1 MVKVRLSSLLV
12 SLLPI
17 VVCQGQESVQAQ
29 GLCTQESTAI
39 LAASELLA
47 RERLSNKYVAA
58 RAQAQGSGGMWNV
71 WLPRMVAA
79 GEPMVAPSEGLVAVR
94 KSDCAARW
102 VPQR

>member
-1 MVKVRLSSLLV
+1 MKVHSSLLV

-29 GLCTQESTAI
+29 GLCAQESTAI

-47 RERLSNKYVAA
+47 RERLSSEYVAA
-58 RAQAQGSGGMWNV
+58 SAHAQRSGGMWNV
-71 WLPRMVAA
+71 WIPRVVVA
-79 GEPMVAPSEGLVAVR
+79 GKPLVAPSEGLVEVNKA
-94 KSDCAARW
+94 DCAARW